1 MEPTKSST
9 WSLFIDGLLG
19 KVGSGAGIVPESLKG
34 HRLNRAIRFGFKASN
49 NSAEYEALLVCLW
62 FAKEIQVKRFLVSSN
77 LKLVISQDN
86 GSCIAKDSIMV
97 AYLKFVINL
106 IPNLEKFE
114 LVQIPHMGKILNY

>member
-1 MEPTKSST
+1 M
-9 WSLFIDGLLG
+9 
-19 KVGSGAGIVPESLKG
+19 ESLKG
-34 HRLNRAIRFGFKASN
+34 HRLNCAIRFEFKASN
-49 NSAEYEALLVCLW
+49 NFVEYEALLVCLW
-62 FAKEIQVKRFLVSSN
+62 FTKEIQVKRFLVSSD
-77 LKLVISQDN
+77 LKLVLSQDN